1 MYDDRETG
9 WLNVDLITVRDAKK
23 KKEALKHLERALAA
37 AGVYVRLEYELS
49 CECVFI
55 RYLRSERPVGRV
67 NVHLDSTAAML
78 YDIFKQA
85 GPELVAEA

>member
-1 MYDDRETG
+1 MYDDREAG
-9 WLNVDLITVRDAKK
+9 WLNVGLNTVKNARQKQ
-23 KKEALKHLERALAA
+23 EALKHLEMALAV
-37 AGVYVRLEYELS
+37 AGVYVSLEYELD

-78 YDIFKQA
+78 YDVFKQA